1 MEFRQEL
8 FWDVNPENID
18 VEKNALYVIERVL
31 DFGRDKEVRWVWDF
45 YDKSLIQEVVDN
57 PRRLRSRTKNLW
69 RLMLQNN

>member
-69 RLMLQNN
+69 RLVLQNN